1 MSKDVFISF
10 ASKDQAVANATC
22 KAIEDRGYSCWIS
35 SRDVRPG
42 RDYAEEITAAIE
54 QCKLMVFVYSQN
66 SNNSD
71 EVKREITL
79 ASQNLKIVIPL
90 LTEDIKMSPSFRY
103 HLATRNWI
111 DCSQGWEASLEILFG
126 QLEQI
131 TKEAAIHPLAGSKSS
146 RGYLADAIN
155 DTTKISLKGSGS
167 KARIKGSRVRNIGQ
181 TVENNQTA
189 EVPEVLAPVVEEVKQ
204 LPIGDKADPIQGPS
218 DKEKIVK
225 MLGAIAA
232 IALIGLLIFFSLKK
246 ATSTSDGGISRQ
258 TSEYAKSLTGNWVE
272 ASSGLCN
279 RDMAQISV
287 NSNTLSWKASSEQ
300 ATNYTISS
308 IKDGWLILSDDIEL
322 KRDADKLL
330 FKFSGGILEYKSCD

>member
-1 MSKDVFISF
+1 MQKEVFISF

-42 RDYAEEITAAIE
+42 RDYAEEITDAIE
-54 QCKLMVFVYSQN
+54 DCKLMVFVFSQN

-111 DCSQGWEASLEILFG
+111 DCSQGWEASLEILFS

-131 TKEAAIHPLAGSKSS
+131 ISEEKKKSTVANKAS

-155 DTTKISLKGSGS
+155 DSTKIPLKGAGS
-167 KARIKGSRVRNIGQ
+167 KAKLKNSRVREVNAGHELAE
-181 TVENNQTA
+181 TNVTA
-189 EVPEVLAPVVEEVKQ
+189 EILAPTIGEPAKVADTQTKLEIPKFVPIAGALAAGLLVVF
-204 LPIGDKADPIQGPS
+204 L
-218 DKEKIVK
+218 
-225 MLGAIAA
+225 
-232 IALIGLLIFFSLKK
+232 LIGAFGKNGK
-246 ATSTSDGGISRQ
+246 ASSGENGVPGAKD
-258 TSEYAKSLTGNWVE
+258 YAKTLVGNWVE
-272 ASSGLCN
+272 ASSGQCG
-279 RDMAQISV
+279 RDNAQISLK
-287 NSNTLSWKASSEQ
+287 SDKLSWKTETEIASEFSLLSVE
-300 ATNYTISS
+300 N
-308 IKDGWLILSDDIEL
+308 GWLRLSDDVQIQKDGE
-322 KRDADKLL
+322 KLRY
-330 FKFSGGILEYKSCD
+330 KFGGANGGVLEYKSCP